1 MSASKPEALRRWDER
16 AMVSALVAVLLVL
29 WLGFFVHASA
39 DFAGSLWGTLLGVVA
54 ALGMIAAAAYG
65 VVKRSAVLRR
75 LFAARP
81 GMPALLRW
89 HVVIGAAAAIV
100 AILHTAHRFASPLGI
115 ALTVSMLAVVL
126 SGFGGRY
133 LRALAGEDV
142 RDMRNDLESL
152 RLEYRR
158 RTGELQHDAPDAA
171 AGVQALE
178 LVEAMADLEYGLAAQ
193 ERLQRL
199 LALWLRLHLWLSLA
213 FFGLLAAHVWAGFE
227 FGLRWLW

>member
-1 MSASKPEALRRWDER
+1 MSASKPDASRRWDER
-16 AMVSALVAVLLVL
+16 AVVSALVAVVLVL

-39 DFAGSLWGTLLGVVA
+39 DFAGSLSGTALGALA
-54 ALGMIAAAAYG
+54 ALGMIVAAGYGLAKRSAGLRRAAAARVG
-65 VVKRSAVLRR
+65 MARLLQWHVL
-75 LFAARP
+75 LGAGAAIA
-81 GMPALLRW
+81 ALL
-89 HVVIGAAAAIV
+89 HAA
-100 AILHTAHRFASPLGI
+100 HKFESPLGI
-115 ALTVSMLAVVL
+115 ALTALMLAVVL

-142 RDMRNDLESL
+142 RDLRNNLEAL

-158 RTGELQHDAPDAA
+158 RAGELAHEPAPGA

-213 FFGLLAAHVWAGFE
+213 FFALLALHVWAGFE
-227 FGLRWLW
+227 LALRWLR

>member
-1 MSASKPEALRRWDER
+1 
-16 AMVSALVAVLLVL
+16 MVSALVAVLLVL

-39 DFAGSLWGTLLGVVA
+39 DFAGSLRGTALGALA
-54 ALGMIAAAAYG
+54 ALGMMVAAAYG
-65 VVKRSAVLRR
+65 LVKRSARLRR
-75 LFAARP
+75 AATARV
-81 GMPALLRW
+81 GMARLLQWHVLLGAGAAIAALL
-89 HVVIGAAAAIV
+89 HAA
-100 AILHTAHRFASPLGI
+100 HKFESPLGI
-115 ALTVSMLAVVL
+115 ALTALLLAVVL

-142 RDMRNDLESL
+142 RDLRNDLEAL

-158 RTGELQHDAPDAA
+158 RTGELAREAAPGA

-213 FFGLLAAHVWAGFE
+213 FLALLALHVWAGFE
-227 FGLRWLW
+227 LALRWLR